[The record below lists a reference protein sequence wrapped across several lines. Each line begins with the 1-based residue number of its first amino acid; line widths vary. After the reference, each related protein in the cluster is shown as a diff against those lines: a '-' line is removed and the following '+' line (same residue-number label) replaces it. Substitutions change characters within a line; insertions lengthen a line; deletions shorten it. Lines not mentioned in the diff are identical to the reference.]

1 MYEEELNQ
9 IITES
14 NSIAVI
20 KVYNKLIHMESIKG
34 GVISSK
40 KYIAEELG
48 FPVQTISYA
57 IKLPISSGYITKT
70 TFQGQTQFILNK
82 ICEDKKEPEK
92 SAENKIKSPPNE
104 EIVRKGGKTIIRK
117 MVPGF

>member
-34 GVISSK
+34 G
-40 KYIAEELG
+40 
-48 FPVQTISYA
+48 
-57 IKLPISSGYITKT
+57 
-70 TFQGQTQFILNK
+70 
-82 ICEDKKEPEK
+82 
-92 SAENKIKSPPNE
+92 
-104 EIVRKGGKTIIRK
+104 KTIIRK